1 MTIYVNYLTITKVHT
16 EQDYWDKKAKKR
28 VKYKKPKV
36 NKEIVFKGKPH
47 DLTDV
52 IKEVMISV
60 DREYDMGYARGEV
73 VLEVKHDAYKEVY

>member
-1 MTIYVNYLTITKVHT
+1 M
-16 EQDYWDKKAKKR
+16 
-28 VKYKKPKV
+28 
-36 NKEIVFKGKPH
+36 FKGTPY